1 MFAVRSTLSQPDRL
15 RKVVSEL
22 KRKGAI
28 QSDSCDSKDPLS
40 FLIQKGRASTLPEA
54 AYRFCRHEPGV
65 HVVLTGT
72 GNPEHLKAN
81 VEALSMPPLPKRD
94 LQRLKE
100 IFGTVD
106 SVTGG

>member
-1 MFAVRSTLSQPDRL
+1 VTDITFLENIVFAQDRS
-15 RKVVSEL
+15 
-22 KRKGAI
+22 
-28 QSDSCDSKDPLS
+28 
-40 FLIQKGRASTLPEA
+40 
-54 AYRFCRHEPGV
+54 
-65 HVVLTGT
+65 T

-81 VEALSMPPLPKRD
+81 VEALSKPPLPKRD